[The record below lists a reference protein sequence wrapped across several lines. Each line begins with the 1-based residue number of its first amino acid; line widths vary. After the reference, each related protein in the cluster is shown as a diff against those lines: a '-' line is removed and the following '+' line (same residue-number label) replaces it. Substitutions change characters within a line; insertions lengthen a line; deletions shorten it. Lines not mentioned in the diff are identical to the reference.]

1 MYIISLNFF
10 QQLTVFF
17 VIVFNRDLQI
27 PSSSLRDK
35 LALDYQRELYKILKS
50 KERGMLSPWVWHR
63 LRSGDTVYLHLQKH
77 SYSWQ
82 IPEDFDVSLS
92 KYLSTQDLMEVV
104 ERVNQDVEKDQ
115 QFMTSLNPLFVKF
128 HVTFHF

>member
-115 QFMTSLNPLFVKF
+115 QFMTSLNPFFVKF
-128 HVTFHF
+128 QVTFHF